1 MMLPPGNH
9 MAQNITYLYKVRETY
24 YFRVK
29 FPRDLAHHF
38 QGKQDFKRSLHTKN
52 LRQAKRLLKV
62 WSYHTE
68 ELFTIMRTG
77 LLTETQLK
85 ELADRYFHG
94 LLSRW
99 EHERATGERVPK
111 ERATPEHIRQNCLA
125 HIPVYQK
132 DLARNDF
139 SLIRRAVEEELTE
152 AGITPEPD
160 TMQYS
165 MLAREMMKRFIEAL
179 RIESERAI
187 GNYNNGYD
195 DKAGSTAVPPP
206 SMLPPKESPLLS
218 RMIEKFMEDYRR
230 GEAANGNTLKEYE
243 SICTLFL
250 RVVGDRPV
258 KSLTRDD
265 MREYLDTLKK
275 LPPHINKR
283 KKYQG
288 KSIAEIIALGEEETL
303 SPATIEK
310 HLMVVKGLMAWL
322 NREDALDKNLADGM
336 KPPKSRERADELRKA
351 YDTVDLKRLIE
362 GFQEEARK
370 GRLEEHPERLWV
382 PLISLFNGM
391 RLNEVC
397 QLHAEDVEQDAES
410 GLWCFKIQPD
420 EEGRKKLK
428 TLAAKRVIPIHST
441 LIDLGFLEYYQR
453 VKKAG
458 LPRLWMNLTQGA
470 RGYGKNFSNWFLKS
484 GHGKGFLRAC
494 VTEDAKKDFHS
505 FRHTFINGLKQA
517 EVQEVMIAEL
527 VGHTNESLTTGTY
540 GKRYQPEKL
549 IKALQVLNYGVDFS
563 PLKVV
568 ANGITKVVTSDT
580 RGRRKAR

>member
-1 MMLPPGNH
+1 MT
-9 MAQNITYLYKVRETY
+9 QNITYLYKVRETY

-77 LLTETQLK
+77 LLTETQIK

-99 EHERATGERVPK
+99 EHEKATGERVPK
-111 ERATPEHIRQNCLA
+111 GTATPEHIRQNCLA

-165 MLAREMMKRFIEAL
+165 MLAREMMKRYIEAL
-179 RIESERAI
+179 RIESERVL

-195 DKAGSTAVPPP
+195 DKAGSTAVPPLSP
-206 SMLPPKESPLLS
+206 LAPEESPLLS

-250 RVVGDRPV
+250 RVVRDRPV

-265 MREYLDTLKK
+265 IREYLDTLKK

-288 KSIAEIIALGEEETL
+288 KTIAEIVDMGEEKTL

-310 HLMVVKGLMAWL
+310 HLVVMKSLIAWL
-322 NREDALDKNLADGM
+322 NREDVLDKNIADGM
-336 KPPKSRERADELRKA
+336 KPPKRRERVDELRKA

-362 GFQEEARK
+362 GLQEEARK
-370 GRLEEHPERLWV
+370 GRLEGRPERLWV

-410 GLWCFKIQPD
+410 GLWCFKVQLG
-420 EEGRKKLK
+420 EEGSKKLK
-428 TLAAKRVIPIHST
+428 TLAARRVIPIHPS
-441 LIDLGFLEYYQR
+441 LIALGFLEYYQR

-458 LPRLWMNLTQGA
+458 LPRLWMNLTHGV

-484 GHGKGFLRAC
+484 GRDKGFLRTY
-494 VTEDAKKDFHS
+494 VTEDEKKDFHS
-505 FRHTFINGLKQA
+505 FRHTCINGLKQA
-517 EVQEVMIAEL
+517 GAQEAVIAEL
-527 VGHTNESLTTGTY
+527 VGHTNESITTARY
-540 GKRYQPEKL
+540 GKRYRPERIL
-549 IKALQVLNYGVDFS
+549 EALQMLNYEVDFS
-563 PLKVV
+563 PLKAV
-568 ANGITKVVTSDT
+568 ACGITEVVTTDT